1 MGLTPSK
8 TSPMPKLPFYKQVF
22 TCKEKFCNNQFI
34 PHWEMNDSDSKWVP
48 GRLYCSVECEVWDR
62 ELGNGRQG

>member
-1 MGLTPSK
+1 MTRTPRPAITPEVK
-8 TSPMPKLPFYKQVF
+8 PFYKQVF

-34 PHWEMNDSDSKWVP
+34 PHWEMNDSDSIWEP

-62 ELGNGRQG
+62 ELGNG